1 MFMPAVIPDFFTQQA
16 TADTDLDCC
25 YLFCHLLILHPMQHF
40 LRRGCSCYK
49 PFQIRSNNYNRL
61 LMTKRAVLL
70 ANLGSPDRPDVPAV
84 RRYLDEFLMD
94 PYVIQ
99 LPWIARRLIVSL
111 FVLPA
116 RPKRS
121 AHAYQSIWT
130 DEGSPLISLSRHMVA
145 ALRQQTDI
153 PVHLA
158 MRYGQ
163 PAIADELEK
172 IAAMPGISEVL
183 FLPLYPHYAES
194 TVLTSIREAER
205 VIAEKQLALKLVV
218 PAPFYANPEYIRA
231 LVTSAEPWLQQ
242 PFDHLLFSYHGL
254 PELHLT
260 KADPTGAHCL
270 KVANCCA
277 VPSAAH
283 ATCYRHQVLR
293 TTEEF
298 VAMAGLRPDQYS
310 VSFQSRLGRAKW
322 LEPATDTVIKELAGK
337 GVKKLLVLCPA
348 FVTDCL
354 ETLEEIE
361 IQGNETFLAAGGE
374 SLTLIP
380 CLNAHPDWIST
391 LKSWIIR

>member
-1 MFMPAVIPDFFTQQA
+1 
-16 TADTDLDCC
+16 
-25 YLFCHLLILHPMQHF
+25 
-40 LRRGCSCYK
+40 
-49 PFQIRSNNYNRL
+49 
-61 LMTKRAVLL
+61 MTKRAVLL
-70 ANLGSPDRPDVPAV
+70 TNLGSPERPDVPAV

-99 LPWIARRLIVSL
+99 LPWILRRLIVSL

-130 DEGSPLISLSRHMVA
+130 DEGSPLISLSRHMVT

-158 MRYGQ
+158 MRYGK

-172 IAAMPGISEVL
+172 IASIPGIKEVL

-205 VIAEKQLALKLVV
+205 VIAERKLALELIV
-218 PAPFYANPEYIRA
+218 PSAFYANPDYIRT
-231 LVTSAEPWLQQ
+231 LVSSTKPWLQQ

-270 KVANCCA
+270 KIANCCS

-298 VAMAGLRPDQYS
+298 VAQAALRSDQYS

-322 LEPATDTVIKELAGK
+322 LEPSTETRLKELAAA

-361 IQGNETFLAAGGE
+361 IQGSDTFVEAGGE

-380 CLNAHPDWIST
+380 CLNSHPDWVST
-391 LKSWIIR
+391 LVKWVES